1 MRGGLLDN
9 KKEYDGNTV
18 IINHFVLNT
27 MNQLKAGVF
36 LNYVI
41 IALNALV
48 GLLYTPYMLRMMGQS
63 EYGLYSLVTSVIAYL
78 TIMDFGFGNAIIR
91 YTAKFR
97 AEGKV
102 KEQSEMF
109 GMFMVLYSVIGVL
122 ALLGGILLYLNVDNM
137 FGSTMTD
144 VELEKAKIMMLI
156 LAFNLAVTFPFS
168 IYNSVITA
176 YEDFVFQ
183 KSLNIIRIILNTAV
197 MVCLLEIGYRAIA
210 MVITQTVFNLLTLL
224 LNAIYCKHKLKIKFL
239 YGNFQWGFLKE
250 VAIYS
255 FWIFLNAIM
264 DRIYWS
270 TGQFVLGAVSG
281 TTAISVFALAITL
294 VGMYMQFSSAI
305 SGVFLPRV
313 TAMVATHKPDIEISD
328 LFIRTGRLQYIILA
342 FILSGFI
349 VFGKAFMNIWAGPG
363 YDDTYIITLIFFV
376 ALLVPLIQNVGIT
389 VLQARNE
396 MKFRSILYIIIAVL
410 SLAFQVVLA
419 RKYDGIGCAIAISGA
434 LLLGQGVIMNIY
446 YKVRQRIDI
455 AQFWKEIFKMSIVPI
470 LMIVIG
476 LYVVNLVDLSSI
488 ISFLIG
494 IVIYSIVYIPLFWF
508 FSMSKYERELLKEPL
523 SKFIKRK

>member
-1 MRGGLLDN
+1 
-9 KKEYDGNTV
+9 
-18 IINHFVLNT
+18 

-41 IALNALV
+41 IGLNALV

-63 EYGLYSLVTSVIAYL
+63 EYGLYSLVTSIIAYL

-97 AEGKV
+97 AEGKE

-122 ALLGGILLYLNVDNM
+122 ALLGGILLYMNVDNM
-137 FGSTMTD
+137 FGNTMTD

-183 KSLNIIRIILNTAV
+183 KSLNIVRIILNTVV
-197 MVCLLEIGYRAIA
+197 MVCLLEMGYRAIA

-224 LNAIYCKHKLKIKFL
+224 LNAVYCKRKLKIKFI
-239 YGNFQWGFLKE
+239 YGKFQWGFLKE

-255 FWIFLNAIM
+255 FWVFLNAIM

-281 TTAISVFALAITL
+281 TTAISVFAVAITL
-294 VGMYMQFSSAI
+294 VNMYMQFSTAI

-313 TAMVATHKPDIEISD
+313 TAMVATNKSDIEISD

-349 VFGKAFMNIWAGPG
+349 VFGKSFVNIWAGPG
-363 YDDTYIITLIFFV
+363 YDDTYIITLMFFV

-396 MKFRSILYIIIAVL
+396 MKFRSILYIIIAVV

-419 RKYDGIGCAIAISGA
+419 KKYDGIGCGIAISGS
-434 LLLGQGVIMNIY
+434 LLLGQGLIMNIY
-446 YKVRQRIDI
+446 YKIRQRIDI
-455 AQFWKEIFKMSIVPI
+455 ARFWKEIFKMSIVPI
-470 LMIVIG
+470 LMTIIG
-476 LYVVNLVDLSSI
+476 LYVINRVDLSSI
-488 ISFLIG
+488 ASFLIG
-494 IVIYSIVYIPLFWF
+494 IVIYSIVYIPMFWK
-508 FSMSKYERELLKEPL
+508 FSMSEYERGLLKEPIR
-523 SKFIKRK
+523 KIIKRK

>member
-1 MRGGLLDN
+1 
-9 KKEYDGNTV
+9 
-18 IINHFVLNT
+18 
-27 MNQLKAGVF
+27 MNQLKAGVI

-41 IALNALV
+41 IILNALV

-102 KEQSEMF
+102 REQSEMF

-122 ALLGGILLYLNVDNM
+122 ALLGGIFLYLNVDNM

-156 LAFNLAVTFPFS
+156 LAFNLAVTFPFG
-168 IYNSVITA
+168 IYNSIITA

-183 KSLNIIRIILNTAV
+183 KTLNIIRIFLNTVV
-197 MVCLLEIGYRAIA
+197 MICLLEMGYRAIA

-224 LNAIYCKHKLKIKFL
+224 LNAIYCKRKLKVKFV
-239 YGNFQWGFLKE
+239 YGKFQWGFLKE

-264 DRIYWS
+264 DRVYWN

-281 TTAISVFALAITL
+281 TAAISVFAVAITL
-294 VGMYMQFSSAI
+294 VHMYMQFSTAI
-305 SGVFLPRV
+305 SGVFLPKV
-313 TAMVATHKPDIEISD
+313 TAMVATNKSDKEISD
-328 LFIRTGRLQYIILA
+328 LFIKTGRLQYVILA
-342 FILSGFI
+342 FILSGFV
-349 VFGKAFMNIWAGPG
+349 VFGRAFVNIWAGPE
-363 YDDTYIITLIFFV
+363 YNDTYIITLMFFV
-376 ALLVPLIQNVGIT
+376 VLLIPLIQSVGIT
-389 VLQARNE
+389 VLQARND
-396 MKFRSILYIIIAVL
+396 MKFRSILYIIIAVV

-419 RKYDGIGCAIAISGA
+419 KKYDGIGCAIAISGA
-434 LLLGQGVIMNIY
+434 LLLGQGFIMNIY
-446 YKVRQRIDI
+446 YKIRQRIDI
-455 AQFWKEIFKMSIVPI
+455 IRFWREIFKMSIVPT
-470 LMIVIG
+470 LMTIIG
-476 LYVVNLVDLSSI
+476 LYVINCVDLSSI
-488 ISFLIG
+488 VSFLIG
-494 IVIYSIVYIPLFWF
+494 IVIYSIVYIPMSWK
-508 FSMSKYERELLKEPL
+508 FSMSKYEQGLLKEPL
-523 SKFIKRK
+523 SKIIKRK

>member
-1 MRGGLLDN
+1 
-9 KKEYDGNTV
+9 
-18 IINHFVLNT
+18 
-27 MNQLKAGVF
+27 MNQLKAGVI

-41 IALNALV
+41 IILNALV

-156 LAFNLAVTFPFS
+156 LAFNLAVTFPFG
-168 IYNSVITA
+168 IYNSIITA

-183 KSLNIIRIILNTAV
+183 KTLNIIRIFLNTVV
-197 MVCLLEIGYRAIA
+197 MICLLEMGYRAIA

-224 LNAIYCKHKLKIKFL
+224 LNAIYCKRKLKVKFV
-239 YGNFQWGFLKE
+239 YGKFQWGFLKE

-255 FWIFLNAIM
+255 FWIFLNTIM
-264 DRIYWS
+264 DRVYWN

-281 TTAISVFALAITL
+281 TATISVFAVAITL
-294 VGMYMQFSSAI
+294 VHMYMQFSTAI
-305 SGVFLPRV
+305 SGVFLPKV
-313 TAMVATHKPDIEISD
+313 TAMVATNKSDKEISD
-328 LFIRTGRLQYIILA
+328 LFIKTGRLQYVILA
-342 FILSGFI
+342 FILSGFV
-349 VFGKAFMNIWAGPG
+349 VFGRAFVNIWAGPE
-363 YDDTYIITLIFFV
+363 YNDTYIITLMFFV
-376 ALLVPLIQNVGIT
+376 ALLIPLIQSVGIT
-389 VLQARNE
+389 VLQARND
-396 MKFRSILYIIIAVL
+396 MKFRSILYIIIAVV

-419 RKYDGIGCAIAISGA
+419 KKYDGIGCAIAISGA
-434 LLLGQGVIMNIY
+434 LLLGQGFIMNIY
-446 YKVRQRIDI
+446 YKIRQRIDI
-455 AQFWKEIFKMSIVPI
+455 IRFWREIFKMSIVPT
-470 LMIVIG
+470 LMTIIG
-476 LYVVNLVDLSSI
+476 LYVINCVDLSSI
-488 ISFLIG
+488 VSFLIG
-494 IVIYSIVYIPLFWF
+494 IVIYSIVYIPMSWK
-508 FSMSKYERELLKEPL
+508 FSMSKYEQGLLKKPL
-523 SKFIKRK
+523 SKIIKRK